1 MEIIKI
7 ILLEG
12 SPNYNRTHIFVWVYL
27 INVTINN
34 NVSIPS
40 SMAHSLWWWLLPTV
54 KTKPQK
60 HINANILLI
69 LAYLWEVSHYF

>member
-7 ILLEG
+7 ILLDG

-34 NVSIPS
+34 NVSIPI
-40 SMAHSLWWWLLPTV
+40 SMAHSL
-54 KTKPQK
+54 
-60 HINANILLI
+60 
-69 LAYLWEVSHYF
+69 